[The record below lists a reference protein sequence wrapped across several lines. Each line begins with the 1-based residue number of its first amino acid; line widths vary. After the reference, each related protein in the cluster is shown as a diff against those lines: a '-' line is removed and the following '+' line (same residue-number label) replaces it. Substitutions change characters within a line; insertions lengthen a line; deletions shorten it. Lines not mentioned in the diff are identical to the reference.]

1 MNVAMNKSNILA
13 RLLLLALSMAVCLPL
28 SAGQWRPE
36 AVLGGKLSTHVY
48 VPSSAPALAGKR
60 ALMVSLHGCRQSN
73 SDFKVGGNWQPQ
85 ADKYGMVVAL
95 PSTSAEGPFGH
106 NGCWD
111 FHGGM
116 QTRRDA
122 SDAKYLLDLVADL
135 LADESLNLDSAQ
147 VYLTGLS
154 SGGVMASTLG
164 CLAPDVF
171 AGIGANS
178 GPGIGFN
185 ITRASLVKP
194 NLSVAQSAINC
205 RTLAAGASADFSTQL
220 YSAISGTADTRVGP
234 GWTRINT
241 QALAALYGEFEPVQA
256 CGVGSLAGGGDINI
270 WCDSRGSRVSRI
282 MVDGM
287 GHAWSAGVDSAGGGK
302 HISHDY
308 VNFPQYISR
317 FFFTNNRRV
326 PAVFEP
332 IE

>member
-1 MNVAMNKSNILA
+1 MKTS
-13 RLLLLALSMAVCLPL
+13 RLTAVVLPVLLWVL
-28 SAGQWRPE
+28 SASASASASASGWRPE
-36 AVLGGKLSTHVY
+36 ALVGGRLSTHVY
-48 VPSSAPALAGKR
+48 VPTTAPALAGKR
-60 ALMVSLHGCRQSN
+60 ALMVSLHGCRQTN

-122 SDAKYLLDLVADL
+122 SDAKYLLDLVAAL
-135 LADESLNLDSAQ
+135 LADESLNLDPAQ

-154 SGGVMASTLG
+154 SGAVMANIVG

-178 GPGIGFN
+178 GPGIGFEIN
-185 ITRASLVKP
+185 PASLVIP
-194 NLSVAQSAINC
+194 NLSASQGAANC
-205 RTLAAGASADFSTQL
+205 RTLAGSTAVNFSTQL
-220 YSAISGTADTRVGP
+220 YSAITGTADTRVGP

-241 QALAALYGEFEPVQA
+241 EALVELYSEIEPVRP
-256 CGVGSLAGGGDINI
+256 CGVGSLAGGGDIRI
-270 WCDSRGSRVSRI
+270 WCDGRGPRVSRI
-282 MVDGM
+282 VVDGM
-287 GHAWSAGVDSAGGGK
+287 GHAWSAGADSAGGGK
-302 HISHDY
+302 YISHDY

-326 PAVFEP
+326 ISAVESV
-332 IE
+332 E